1 MNGPGAG
8 RVTTRPYVTAAVVA
22 VALAV
27 VWGVSSASGGGGDPS
42 SSPAAVSPPPTAGI
56 RAPSFEG
63 RLVFSARAPDGRPG
77 LRQRLF
83 VYDLGRGTLI
93 AGPLIP
99 TARELAVLADGSIL
113 VVSDGRGGLSD
124 VSIAPSLDPDADV
137 RHLPSGA
144 IVSASSNGRQ
154 VSIFGPPGVACR
166 SSAASYIRR
175 DFRFVIGSP
184 NPLERRAKGCGEPI
198 SAAAED
204 GPVAVSIVDDR
215 GRATTTVDDA
225 HVRSLDGAAILSVG
239 PGQTALL
246 VALDAPVQPAAPP
259 TGQLL
264 VWPFAG
270 DPRPAVDGLVA
281 TRVLAWSPAGSRA
294 IVNGV
299 LDGTR
304 AMWLIDP
311 AAGTAQEILP
321 SGGIDLGATFSGAT
335 FDGNGNAFGASAAAI
350 VAVTSAGTYPIDLP
364 IDAPVPS
371 GPIVWLP

>member
-1 MNGPGAG
+1 VSDPGAG

-27 VWGVSSASGGGGDPS
+27 IWGVSSVSGGRGDRPS
-42 SSPAAVSPPPTAGI
+42 RPTAVSTPPSGGI
-56 RAPSFEG
+56 RAPLLEG

-77 LRQRLF
+77 LRQRLY
-83 VYDLGRGTLI
+83 VYDLARRTLI
-93 AGPLIP
+93 TGPLIP
-99 TARELAVLADGSIL
+99 TARQLAVLADGSIL
-113 VVSDGRGGLSD
+113 VVSDGPSGLSD
-124 VSIAPSLDPDADV
+124 VSIAPSLDPDADI
-137 RHLPSGA
+137 RRLASGS

-154 VSIFGPPGVACR
+154 VSVLGPLDGVCGDGP
-166 SSAASYIRR
+166 SYVRR

-184 NPLERRAKGCGEPI
+184 NPLEGHARGCGEPI

-204 GPVAVSIVDDR
+204 GPVATSVVDAR
-215 GRATTTVDDA
+215 GRVSTTVDDA
-225 HVRSLDGAAILSVG
+225 HVRALDGAAILSVG

-246 VALDAPVQPAAPP
+246 VALDAPVEPTAPP

-270 DPRPAVDGLVA
+270 APRPAVDGLVA
-281 TRVLAWSPAGSRA
+281 TRVLAWSPAGGRA
-294 IVNGV
+294 IVNGT
-299 LDGTR
+299 LDGDR

-350 VAVTSAGTYPIDLP
+350 VAVTSAGTYPIDLAT
-364 IDAPVPS
+364 DAPVPS
-371 GPIVWLP
+371 GPIAWLP

>member
-1 MNGPGAG
+1 VSDPGAG
-8 RVTTRPYVTAAVVA
+8 RVTTRPYVTAAVLA
-22 VALAV
+22 LALAV
-27 VWGVSSASGGGGDPS
+27 IWGVSSVSGGGGDPAS
-42 SSPAAVSPPPTAGI
+42 RPTAVSPPPTDRI

-83 VYDLGRGTLI
+83 VYDLAAGTLI

-99 TARELAVLADGSIL
+99 TARQLAVLADGSIL
-113 VVSDGRGGLSD
+113 VVSDGTGGLSD
-124 VSIAPSLDPDADV
+124 VSVGPSLDPGAAV
-137 RHLPSGA
+137 RHLASGS
-144 IVSASSNGRQ
+144 IVSVSSDGRQ
-154 VSIFGPPGVACR
+154 VSIFGSLGAGCG
-166 SSAASYIRR
+166 ASPSYLRR

-184 NPLERRAKGCGEPI
+184 DPLERRARGCGVPV

-204 GPVAVSIVDDR
+204 GSVAVSLVDDR
-215 GRATTTVDDA
+215 GRVTTTVDDA
-225 HVRSLDGAAILSVG
+225 RVRALDGAAILSVG

-246 VALDAPVQPAAPP
+246 VELDAPVDPSAPP
-259 TGQLL
+259 TGPLL

-270 DPRPAVDGLVA
+270 DPRPAVERLVA
-281 TRVLAWSPAGSRA
+281 TRVLAWSPSGGRA

-299 LDGTR
+299 LDGSR

-364 IDAPVPS
+364 TDAPVPT